1 MTTLATGEISTG
13 SLWNKNSWHW
23 EEKDYNKVAREFIIK
38 CIEDASSTSEET
50 QIRYHDVVPN
60 GFASISVRKG
70 KKVIVF
76 EFAITLKFSTSNGC
90 GSVFIPE
97 FSNDELDPPCRV
109 SLDSGEERARE
120 LVKVKGVSEIK
131 RALASFV
138 EFMNT
143 VETGEDLVEADRKR
157 REAELA
163 EAKKAELEK
172 GSEKLRI
179 AETIKTKE
187 QEALADRKFVEASVW
202 NPNSYHWE
210 TRKLDKW
217 AADWIGEQLKL
228 HPFERVSVSGEAE
241 NSIRKGKKISLFN
254 LKLSGRYMEKE
265 FQVPCFSN
273 EAGDDDIP
281 KVVFEGEE
289 IIDLS
294 KRLKELVFD
303 QFLSQLK
310 LQ

>member
-38 CIEDASSTSEET
+38 CIEDASFSSEDVE
-50 QIRYHDVVPN
+50 IRYHDVIPN
-60 GFASISVRKG
+60 GYASISVRKG

-76 EFAITLKFSTSNGC
+76 EFAISLKYSSSNGC
-90 GSVFIPE
+90 GSVSIPE

-109 SLDSGEERARE
+109 TLDSGEDRVRE
-120 LVKVKGVSEIK
+120 LVKVRGVFEIK
-131 RALASFV
+131 KALVRFV
-138 EFMNT
+138 DFMNS

-157 REAELA
+157 RETELA
-163 EAKKAELEK
+163 EAYKAELQK
-172 GSEKLRI
+172 GSEKQRI
-179 AETIKTKE
+179 AETIRTKE
-187 QEALADRKFVEASVW
+187 QEAVADKKFVEASVW

-210 TRKLDKW
+210 TKKLDKW
-217 AADWIGEQLKL
+217 AADWIGKQLKVE
-228 HPFERVSVSGEAE
+228 PFESVSVSGEAE

-254 LKLSGRYMEKE
+254 LKVSGRYMGKE

-273 EAGDDDIP
+273 ESGDDDIP
-281 KVVFEGEE
+281 KLLFEGPEK
-289 IIDLS
+289 IDLG
-294 KRLKELVFD
+294 KRLNELVFD